1 MATIRPHWSYSAITQ
16 YLRCPQQYFFQRVL
30 GLPSHSIGTGLAL
43 GSAVHAGL
51 AEYHQRLQRKKSID
65 TEDVL
70 KAFHEC
76 WNEKELNETIQ
87 YRDGDTREDTI
98 DQGVHLLELYLGEPP
113 PEGIVAVEQRIL
125 VPLYNSLGEYLETPL
140 VAITDLITET
150 NEDLTVREFKTSGRA
165 YSESDVASSL
175 QPTCYVHAVR
185 ETLGR
190 DANVEYTVLIKTKT
204 PKIQRLQTSRYAE
217 DCGRLGDL
225 VQTIQRAVDLGI
237 FYPIESPMNCSTCP
251 YRQPCRE
258 RGQKLQPQ
266 DEFVPLTIPVEMTC
280 SPNLTEKAGVC
291 VSQPEK
297 VNSAVL

>member
-1 MATIRPHWSYSAITQ
+1 MAINRPHWSYSAITQ

-30 GLPSHSIGTGLAL
+30 GIPSHSIGTGLAL

-51 AEYHQRLQRKKSID
+51 AAYHLRLQRKEAID
-65 TEDVL
+65 TEVVL

-76 WNEKELNETIQ
+76 WDEKELNETIQ
-87 YRDGDTREDTI
+87 YRDGDTREDSI
-98 DQGVHLLELYLGEPP
+98 AQGVHLLELYFKEPP

-125 VPLYNSLGEYLETPL
+125 VPLYNSQGEYLETPL

-150 NEDLTVREFKTSGRA
+150 NEDLTVKEFKTSGRA
-165 YSESDVASSL
+165 YSESEVESSL

-185 ETLGR
+185 QTLGR
-190 DANVEYTVLIKTKT
+190 DANVEYTVLVKTKT
-204 PKIQRLQTSRYAE
+204 PKIQRLKTSRYAE

-237 FYPIESPMNCSTCP
+237 FYPVESPMNCSTCP

-258 RGQKLQPQ
+258 RGQSLPPQELVQLQVPQ
-266 DEFVPLTIPVEMTC
+266 EAMEC
-280 SPNLTEKAGVC
+280 SLN
-291 VSQPEK
+291 
-297 VNSAVL
+297 

>member
-30 GLPSHSIGTGLAL
+30 GIPSHSIGTGLAL

-51 AEYHQRLQRKKSID
+51 AEYHQRLQRKEAID
-65 TEDVL
+65 TEAVL

-76 WNEKELNETIQ
+76 WDEKELNETIQ
-87 YRDGDTREDTI
+87 YRDGDNREDSI
-98 DQGVHLLELYLGEPP
+98 AQGVHLLELYFKEPP

-125 VPLYNSLGEYLETPL
+125 VPLYNSQGEYLETPL

-150 NEDLTVREFKTSGRA
+150 NEDLTVKEFKTSGRA
-165 YSESDVASSL
+165 YSDSEVESSL

-190 DANVEYTVLIKTKT
+190 DANVEYTVLVKTKT
-204 PKIQRLQTSRYAE
+204 PKIQRLKTSRYAE

-237 FYPIESPMNCSTCP
+237 FYPIENPMNCSTCP

-258 RGQKLQPQ
+258 RGQSLRPQELVQLQVPQ
-266 DEFVPLTIPVEMTC
+266 EAMAC
-280 SPNLTEKAGVC
+280 
-291 VSQPEK
+291 
-297 VNSAVL
+297 

>member
-1 MATIRPHWSYSAITQ
+1 MAIIRSHWSYSAITQ

-30 GLPSHSIGTGLAL
+30 GIPSRSIGTGLAL

-51 AEYHQRLQRKKSID
+51 AAYHQRLQRKEAID
-65 TEDVL
+65 TEVVL

-76 WNEKELNETIQ
+76 WDEKELNETIQ
-87 YRDGDTREDTI
+87 YRDGDTREDSI
-98 DQGVHLLELYLGEPP
+98 AQGVHLLELYFKEPP

-125 VPLYNSLGEYLETPL
+125 VPLYNSQGEYLETPL

-150 NEDLTVREFKTSGRA
+150 NEDLTVKEFKTSGRA
-165 YSESDVASSL
+165 YSESEVESSL

-185 ETLGR
+185 QTLGR
-190 DANVEYTVLIKTKT
+190 DANVEYTVLVKTKT
-204 PKIQRLQTSRYAE
+204 PKIQRLKTSRYAE

-237 FYPIESPMNCSTCP
+237 FYPVESPMNCSTCP

-258 RGQKLQPQ
+258 RGQSLPPQELVQLQVPQ
-266 DEFVPLTIPVEMTC
+266 EAMEC
-280 SPNLTEKAGVC
+280 SLN
-291 VSQPEK
+291 
-297 VNSAVL
+297 

>member
-1 MATIRPHWSYSAITQ
+1 MAIIRPHWSYSAITQ

-30 GLPSHSIGTGLAL
+30 GIPSRSIGTGLAL

-51 AEYHQRLQRKKSID
+51 AAYHLRLQRKEAID
-65 TEDVL
+65 TEVVL

-76 WNEKELNETIQ
+76 WDEKELNETIQ
-87 YRDGDTREDTI
+87 YRDGDTREDSI
-98 DQGVHLLELYLGEPP
+98 AQGVHLLELYFKEPP

-125 VPLYNSLGEYLETPL
+125 VPLYNSQGEYLETPL

-150 NEDLTVREFKTSGRA
+150 NEDLTVKEFKTSGRA
-165 YSESDVASSL
+165 YSESEVESSL

-185 ETLGR
+185 QTLGR
-190 DANVEYTVLIKTKT
+190 DANVEYTVLVKTKT
-204 PKIQRLQTSRYAE
+204 PKIQRLKTSRYAE

-237 FYPIESPMNCSTCP
+237 FYPVESPMNCSTCP

-258 RGQKLQPQ
+258 RGQSLPPQELVQLQVPQ
-266 DEFVPLTIPVEMTC
+266 EAMEC
-280 SPNLTEKAGVC
+280 SLN
-291 VSQPEK
+291 
-297 VNSAVL
+297 

>member
-30 GLPSHSIGTGLAL
+30 GIPSRSIGTGLAL

-51 AEYHQRLQRKKSID
+51 AAYHQRLQRKEAID
-65 TEDVL
+65 TEVVL

-76 WNEKELNETIQ
+76 WDEKELNETIQ
-87 YRDGDTREDTI
+87 YRDGDTREDSI
-98 DQGVHLLELYLGEPP
+98 AQGVHLLELYFKEPP

-125 VPLYNSLGEYLETPL
+125 VPLYNSQGEYLETPL

-150 NEDLTVREFKTSGRA
+150 NEDLTVKEFKTSGRA
-165 YSESDVASSL
+165 YSESEVESSL

-185 ETLGR
+185 QTLGR
-190 DANVEYTVLIKTKT
+190 DANVEYTVLVKTKT
-204 PKIQRLQTSRYAE
+204 PKIQRLKTSRYAE

-237 FYPIESPMNCSTCP
+237 FYPVESPMNCSTCP

-258 RGQKLQPQ
+258 RGQSLPPQELVQLQVPQ
-266 DEFVPLTIPVEMTC
+266 EAMEC
-280 SPNLTEKAGVC
+280 SLN
-291 VSQPEK
+291 
-297 VNSAVL
+297 

>member
-1 MATIRPHWSYSAITQ
+1 MAINRPHWSYSAITQ

-30 GLPSHSIGTGLAL
+30 GIPSRSIGTGLAL

-51 AEYHQRLQRKKSID
+51 AAYHQRLQRKEAID
-65 TEDVL
+65 TEVVL

-76 WNEKELNETIQ
+76 WDEKELNETIQ
-87 YRDGDTREDTI
+87 YRDGDTREDSI
-98 DQGVHLLELYLGEPP
+98 AQGVHLLELYFKEPP

-125 VPLYNSLGEYLETPL
+125 VPLYNSQGEYLETPL

-150 NEDLTVREFKTSGRA
+150 NEDLTVKEFKTSGRA
-165 YSESDVASSL
+165 YSESEVESSL

-185 ETLGR
+185 QTLGR
-190 DANVEYTVLIKTKT
+190 DANVEYTVLVKTKT
-204 PKIQRLQTSRYAE
+204 PKIQRLKTSRYAE

-237 FYPIESPMNCSTCP
+237 FYPVESPMNCSTCP

-258 RGQKLQPQ
+258 RGQSLPPQELVQLQVPQ
-266 DEFVPLTIPVEMTC
+266 EAMEC
-280 SPNLTEKAGVC
+280 SLN
-291 VSQPEK
+291 
-297 VNSAVL
+297 